1 MFPVLTLQSSQKEC
15 HLLLNN
21 VSYLRVEVIN
31 IMQSNENIGLNM
43 KEKLTLATDA
53 NILVIGAGVSGLTT
67 AICLREAGFNVV
79 IAADRFAPDL
89 TSIVAGALW
98 EWPPAVCGH
107 HGAPRSLERSKEWCM
122 TSYDKFKQ
130 MYADF
135 GSEETGIYLRD
146 VYFYFK
152 YVLESQPSDLGKMNE
167 LKDKVD
173 GFERGLHIV
182 NDSID
187 LSFQGGI
194 KDAYKHMAPMVDTD
208 VYMKWLLRY
217 AQDIGCEIVHQKI
230 TINVVENEQELL
242 RRFNAKAI
250 VNCAGLG
257 SIVTTG
263 DSSMHPLR
271 GALVRVKNQGGVVKD
286 AHCISHDRS
295 SDDEQDI
302 VFIVPRG
309 DDLVVLGGLAQQDQ
323 WDTKLSLEVPI
334 IRQMYDGCLQFLEE
348 LKELPLDEQEPVR
361 TGLRPCTEKNVC
373 LERVP
378 NTRIFYNYGHGGS
391 GVTLS
396 WGCSQE
402 IVQMVQ
408 EALREDANI
417 SAFLSNKINA
427 NQQTIFVLYDV
438 LSAKTDF
445 SSIRTLRSCPPGLSE
460 NRNLVLLCTREGLS
474 KVVPSQYQYFDLVRI
489 VESFDLEHILQ
500 ICHSITA
507 DYGLSDNN
515 CQIVSNDEYL
525 MVLAAQ
531 LREILNLTGD
541 RPKMLSQF
549 TNKNSLK
556 SALKNSLIKLP
567 KHLIFDRNQY
577 YKEPASYLRFVVEEL
592 GNNIFIKSVSR
603 TGNQEFR
610 RIHTVDELRNWCDS
624 YVDLDGEFEFNELI
638 RGQPYNATVV
648 IKDGQPCYFAACKH
662 YRFNDKFLY
671 GHAIGSIVV
680 RKEEPEFQK
689 LRQFSIETLQNLEHG
704 YPCDGV
710 INMNLFLQE
719 GSEEPLLMEI
729 AVGSPGTCASKM
741 FNEYQGVN
749 LNELHLQLQI
759 GDSPEIRLKDNCDW
773 KYSAYSIHPYR
784 DGVVTEINKPIFES
798 DVEIS
803 WHIYIGGALQAS
815 QSMSDIAV
823 AILLSHHDYS
833 TLEQDLEIAN
843 NTTLYRTQKA
853 FLEKAEVGKAKV
865 EKAEVKMR

>member
-1 MFPVLTLQSSQKEC
+1 
-15 HLLLNN
+15 
-21 VSYLRVEVIN
+21 
-31 IMQSNENIGLNM
+31 MQSNENIGLNM

-152 YVLESQPSDLGKMNE
+152 YFLESQPSDLGKMNE

-182 NDSID
+182 KDSID

-263 DSSMHPLR
+263 DPSMHPLR
-271 GALVRVKNQGGVVKD
+271 GALVRVKNHGGVVKD
-286 AHCISHDRS
+286 AHCISHDRT

-302 VFIVPRG
+302 IFIVPRG
-309 DDLVVLGGLAQQDQ
+309 DNLVVLGGLAQQDQ
-323 WDTKLSLEVPI
+323 WDTDLSLEVPI

-348 LKELPLDEQEPVR
+348 LRELPLDEQEPVR

-408 EALREDANI
+408 EALREDANT

-438 LSAKTDF
+438 LCAKTDF
-445 SSIRTLRSCPPGLSE
+445 SNIRTLHRCPPGLSE

-474 KVVPSQYQYFDLVRI
+474 KVVPSQYQYFDLVGI
-489 VESFDLEHILQ
+489 VDSFDLEHLLQ
-500 ICHSITA
+500 ICHSIKA
-507 DYGLSDNN
+507 DYELSDNN
-515 CQIVSNDEYL
+515 CQLVSNDEHL
-525 MVLAAQ
+525 MLLAAQ
-531 LREILNLTGD
+531 LREALNLTGD

-549 TNKNSLK
+549 TNKSSLK

-577 YKEPASYLRFVVEEL
+577 HKEPASYLRLVVEEL
-592 GNNIFIKSVSR
+592 GNNIFIKSVAR
-603 TGNQEFR
+603 TGSQEFS
-610 RIHTVDELRNWCDS
+610 RIHTVDELKTWCDTH
-624 YVDLDGEFEFNELI
+624 VDLDGEFEFNELI

-648 IKDGQPCYFAACKH
+648 IKDGEPCYFAACKH

-671 GHAIGSIVV
+671 GHPIGSIVV
-680 RKEEPEFQK
+680 REEEPEFQK

-704 YPCDGV
+704 YPCNGV
-710 INMNLFLQE
+710 LNMSLFLQE
-719 GSEEPLLMEI
+719 GNEEPLLMEI
-729 AVGSPGTCASKM
+729 SVGSPGTCASKM

-759 GDSPEIRLKDNCDW
+759 GDSPEIRLKDSCDW
-773 KYSAYSIHPYR
+773 KYSAYSIHPYQ

-803 WHIYIGGALQAS
+803 WHIYMGGTLQAS

-833 TLEQDLEIAN
+833 TLEQDLEIVN

-853 FLEKAEVGKAKV
+853 FLKKPEVGKTKV
-865 EKAEVKMR
+865 EKAEVKMF